1 MRMRRMERTKPIVL
15 RPFRKLLGYGVAA
28 RLSLTIPLAAVAL
41 WLTIP
46 TGTWWI
52 VIVGEASAVVLSCA
66 LTLAFL
72 RTGIELGD
80 AWVIERGLLG
90 WERTTRASQI
100 DTVWRVEVYQPGS
113 HETLPNLF
121 VVAADGRLLLRMRG
135 QYWAEADMQRVTAV
149 LGAKVRHEATPMSL
163 RELAATAPR
172 LLYWFE
178 RMSRGV

>member
-1 MRMRRMERTKPIVL
+1 MRTRRMERTAPIVL
-15 RPFRKLLGYGVAA
+15 RPFRKLLRYGVAA

-52 VIVGEASAVVLSCA
+52 VVVAEASALLLSSA

-80 AWVIERGLLG
+80 ALVIERGLLG
-90 WERTTRASQI
+90 WESTTRSSEV
-100 DTVWRVEVYQPGS
+100 DTVWRVEVYQSGS

-121 VVAADGRLLLRMRG
+121 VVGADGRLLLRMRG
-135 QYWAEADMQRVTAV
+135 QYWAEADMQRVTSV
-149 LGAKVRHEATPMSL
+149 LGARVTREATPMSL

-178 RMSRGV
+178 RISRGV